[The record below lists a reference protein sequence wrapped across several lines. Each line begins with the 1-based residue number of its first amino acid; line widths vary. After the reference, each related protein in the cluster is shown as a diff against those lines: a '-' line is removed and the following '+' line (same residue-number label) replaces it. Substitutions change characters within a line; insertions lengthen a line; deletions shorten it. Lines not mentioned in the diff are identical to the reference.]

1 MKRRWGIP
9 LGLVATVTICAI
21 AWRVAV
27 PSEPSYQG
35 KRLSVWLDELCKFD
49 SFHQRSQGAE
59 QIKAIRV
66 IGTNAIPWLLREY
79 RQEGSAWRWKLNQLL
94 AKQPVFKYRFRD
106 ASDRI
111 YRATSGFRALGEVAE
126 PAIPQL
132 LAMVEAKPGYVPGAL
147 AGIGRPAVPA
157 LHQCLA
163 NTRLYTN
170 VLGVYAIIPGNT
182 ISDIFN
188 ATSLGLLSK
197 SDTEVFLPAIQAWAR
212 QTTNTQA
219 QTKAQFFLNNC
230 HALPD

>member
-1 MKRRWGIP
+1 M
-9 LGLVATVTICAI
+9 
-21 AWRVAV
+21 
-27 PSEPSYQG
+27 PSAPTYHG
-35 KRLSVWLDELCKFD
+35 KQLFVWLDELCKFD
-49 SFHQRSQGAE
+49 SIHQRSQGAE
-59 QIKAIRV
+59 QIKAVRA

-79 RQEGSAWRWKLNQLL
+79 RQKGDPWKWRVNQLL
-94 AKQPVFKYRFRD
+94 GKQHLIKFRFRGAD
-106 ASDRI
+106 ARL
-111 YRATSGFRALGEVAE
+111 YRATTGFRALGEIAE
-126 PAIPQL
+126 PAIPEL
-132 LAMVEAKPGYVPGAL
+132 LAMVEAQPGYVTGAL

-170 VLGVYAIIPGNT
+170 ALGVYAIIPGNT

-219 QTKAQFFLNNC
+219 QTKAQFFLNNY